1 MCVPFGGEGFSIMGL
16 GVALYQQG
24 AAPERACNHRQV
36 ITKEKGKGAKE
47 RGNLPT
53 EMEVKESGRKTLQR
67 TTFLSRKVCCT
78 EAGKRTRLAS
88 LTPCRI
94 LRVCIRQPAAGILLN
109 LPQVG
114 WVRPST

>member
-24 AAPERACNHRQV
+24 AAPETACNHRQV

-47 RGNLPT
+47 RGNLCPL
-53 EMEVKESGRKTLQR
+53 EVKESGRKTLQR
-67 TTFLSRKVCCT
+67 TTFISRKVCWT
-78 EAGKRTRLAS
+78 EAGKRTRLES
-88 LTPCRI
+88 LTPCRT
-94 LRVCIRQPAAGILLN
+94 LWVGIRQPIAGILLH
-109 LPQVG
+109 LPQVD